1 MKDQTGSEVNFS
13 KIPSRIISVVPSQ
26 TELLFDLGLN
36 EEIVGVTKFCVHPEE
51 LVKSKTKVGGTKNLN
66 LEKIRSLKPDLI
78 LANKEE
84 NKRSEIEELMKNFP
98 VWISD
103 VKTLEDALS
112 MIQSAGELTGKT
124 EEAKVI
130 LKNISTRFT
139 NLRLQSSNLKPQRSV
154 YLIWNNPMMTVGSDT
169 FISHIMERCGFKN
182 VFSNRK
188 RYPEITELELKDAS
202 PQTILL
208 SSEPF
213 PFRQKHV
220 EYFQNICANAKIL
233 LVDGQMFSW
242 YGSRLQYAPKYFEEL
257 IRSSVL

>member
-1 MKDQTGSEVNFS
+1 
-13 KIPSRIISVVPSQ
+13 
-26 TELLFDLGLN
+26 
-36 EEIVGVTKFCVHPEE
+36 
-51 LVKSKTKVGGTKNLN
+51 
-66 LEKIRSLKPDLI
+66 
-78 LANKEE
+78 
-84 NKRSEIEELMKNFP
+84 MKNFP